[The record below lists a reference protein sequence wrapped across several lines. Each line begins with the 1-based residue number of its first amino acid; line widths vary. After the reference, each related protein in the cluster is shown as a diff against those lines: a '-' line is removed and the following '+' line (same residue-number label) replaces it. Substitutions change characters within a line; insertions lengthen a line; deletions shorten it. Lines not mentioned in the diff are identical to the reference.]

1 MKIPF
6 VDFRPMHN
14 EIKEEMSKIFNSVY
28 NNNWFILGEN
38 VEKFEQE
45 FANYC
50 GAKYAIGCGNGLD
63 ALYLI
68 LRGYDIGE
76 GDEVIIPSNTFIA
89 TALAV
94 SYTGAKVVL
103 VEPDINTYNIDIS
116 KIEKSITNK
125 TKAIIAVHLY
135 GKVADMEEL
144 KYISDKYKLKLIEDS
159 AQAHGC
165 IYKNKISGSIGDAA
179 GFSFYPGKNLG
190 ALGDGGAVVT
200 NDKILAIK
208 IKAIRNYGSLKKY
221 HHDYKGVNS
230 RLDELQA
237 GFLSVKLK
245 YLDKYNLERQKI
257 AKYYL
262 DNIKNEKIMLPKV
275 EDVKDSVWHLFVIRS
290 YQRDNLQRYLSD
302 NNIET
307 IIHYPIPIHI
317 QHAYKDLGYQE
328 NDYPIAKELSNTILT
343 LPLWYG
349 ISEKE
354 VKYVV
359 DTINRF
365 REY

>member
-1 MKIPF
+1 LKIPF
-6 VDFRPMHN
+6 VDFTPMHS
-14 EIKEEMSKIFNSVY
+14 ELESDMKDVFDKIYSKNC
-28 NNNWFILGEN
+28 FILGEN
-38 VEKFEQE
+38 VEKFEKE

-68 LRGYDIGE
+68 LRGYDIGY

-103 VEPDINTYNIDIS
+103 VEPNDSTYNIDIS
-116 KIEKSITNK
+116 QIEEAITNN

-135 GKVADMEEL
+135 GKIADMNSIR
-144 KYISDKYKLKLIEDS
+144 KISDKYNLKLIEDS

-165 IYKNKISGSIGDAA
+165 MYDNKKSGNIGDAA

-200 NDKILAIK
+200 NDKVLADK
-208 IKAIRNYGSLKKY
+208 IKAIRNYGASKKY
-221 HHDYKGVNS
+221 EHQYKGVNS

-237 GFLSVKLK
+237 AFLRVKLP

-257 AKYYL
+257 AEYYFN
-262 DNIKNEKIMLPKV
+262 NIKNENIILPGV
-275 EDVKDSVWHLFVIRS
+275 EDIKDSVWHLFVIKCDK
-290 YQRDNLQRYLSD
+290 RDALYKYLSE
-302 NNIET
+302 NSIET
-307 IIHYPIPIHI
+307 IIHYPIPINL
-317 QHAYKDLGYQE
+317 QNAYKDL
-328 NDYPIAKELSNTILT
+328 NFKNDDYPIAKQLSETVLS

-349 ISEKE
+349 MSQDDIE
-354 VKYVV
+354 YVV
-359 DTINRF
+359 ECLNKF
-365 REY
+365 KV